1 MIFEWDPK
9 KAAKNLKKH
18 GVTFQE
24 AATVFG
30 DPLAMTFP
38 DPDHSEDEERHLTFG
53 LSLRR
58 RLIVVSHTERGE
70 LTRIISARLMDHEE
84 RVIYEEG

>member
-1 MIFEWDPK
+1 MEFEWDPK

-24 AATVFG
+24 AATVFTH
-30 DPLAMTFP
+30 PLAITFA

-53 LSLRR
+53 LSLQK
-58 RLIVVSHTERGE
+58 
-70 LTRIISARLMDHEE
+70 
-84 RVIYEEG
+84 